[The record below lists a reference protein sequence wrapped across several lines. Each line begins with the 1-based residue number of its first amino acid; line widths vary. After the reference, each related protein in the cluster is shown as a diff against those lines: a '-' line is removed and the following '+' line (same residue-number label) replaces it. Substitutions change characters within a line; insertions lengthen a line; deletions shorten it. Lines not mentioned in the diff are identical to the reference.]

1 MTLYQRILGAL
12 LGLLLAGTLL
22 VWWRTAAELPT
33 AAGNAGATA
42 SAAVGSETTDQ
53 VDRSAYNT
61 ALRLKGLATG
71 ATEQA
76 LADSAM
82 RLADHD
88 LDLAFTAAL
97 RQLDAH
103 PPQLSAAAQRIAAR
117 LQRSQQ
123 QYADGQRRIDA
134 LTAEIGRA
142 TPARKAELQDEL
154 DLEKS
159 QLELD
164 QYEIEEA
171 NQDLDDAGGNLR
183 QRIEAE
189 SQEREQQEKL
199 RTTQAIAAAAAPEVL
214 HGGLVSDFRQWR
226 TLSST
231 RRLLQDAQQQSATLS
246 AALARQRQALAA
258 QLDSEKSGVSSLAQH
273 SRAAREGAPSPPA
286 APTAPVAVSA
296 PRTHAGSQDLQ
307 AETHSIAADQNVLTL
322 LEQRHRA
329 QRLLSGV
336 YRQWGAAVAARTRAA
351 VHMLASGACVVTA
364 LLLLLLFMDRWLHRA
379 FAHGKHD
386 RRRVETLHSIS
397 RTVLQ
402 LLAIVIL
409 LLMLFGLP
417 NQFGTVLGIVGAG
430 LTVALKDFI
439 VAFIGWGVL
448 MGRNGMRLGDWVEI
462 NGVSGEVIEL
472 GMFHTVLLE
481 TGSWGDTGHPTGR
494 RVTFTNSFAIS
505 GHYFNFSTSGQWLWD
520 ELLLVVPQGRDP
532 QPIIDAMRE
541 QAAAATAE
549 SARQA
554 ETEWQRAV
562 PSQSSRAFSGTPSI
576 NARPVVG
583 GVEVSVRYI
592 IRADE
597 RFQLRSKLYQAA
609 VSLLGESAAHAVPA
623 AAAATVPAASPA

>member
-1 MTLYQRILGAL
+1 MTPYQRFLGLL
-12 LGLLLAGTLL
+12 LGLLLAASLL
-22 VWWRTAAELPT
+22 VWWRTTAQLPAA
-33 AAGNAGATA
+33 AGATVSNDA
-42 SAAVGSETTDQ
+42 PDQ

-61 ALRLKGLATG
+61 ALRLKGLASG
-71 ATEQA
+71 AAEQA
-76 LADSAM
+76 LADSAV

-103 PPQLSAAAQRIAAR
+103 PPQLSEAAQRIAVR

-134 LTAEIGRA
+134 LSAEIGHA
-142 TPARKAELQDEL
+142 TPARKAALQDEL
-154 DLEKS
+154 DLEQS

-189 SQEREQQEKL
+189 SQEREQQERL
-199 RTTQAIAAAAAPEVL
+199 RTASAGVPAAPEAL
-214 HGGLVSDFRQWR
+214 HGGLISEFRQWR
-226 TLSST
+226 SLSGMS
-231 RRLLQDAQQQSATLS
+231 RQLQDAQQQAATLS
-246 AALARQRQALAA
+246 AALATDRQTLAV
-258 QLDSEKSGVSSLAQH
+258 QLDSHKSGVTGLAQH
-273 SRAAREGAPSPPA
+273 SKAARDSGLNLPA
-286 APTAPVAVSA
+286 TARA
-296 PRTHAGSQDLQ
+296 PRTHEGVQDLQ
-307 AETHSIAADQNVLTL
+307 AQTHSIAADQNVLTL
-322 LEQRHRA
+322 LEQRYRA

-336 YRQWGAAVAARTRAA
+336 YRQWGAAVAARARSAA
-351 VHMLASGACVVTA
+351 HMLATGASVVMA
-364 LLLLLLFMDRWLHRA
+364 LLLLLLFMDRWLQRV

-402 LLAIVIL
+402 LLAIVVL
-409 LLMLFGLP
+409 LLMLLGLP
-417 NQFGTVLGIVGAG
+417 NQFGTMLGIVGAG

-520 ELLLVVPQGRDP
+520 ELLFVVPQGRDP
-532 QPIIDAMRE
+532 LPIINAIRE

-554 ETEWQRAV
+554 EREWQRAV
-562 PSQSSRAFSGTPSI
+562 PSQSGRAFLGTPSI

-583 GVEVSVRYI
+583 GVELSVRYI
-592 IRADE
+592 TRADE

-609 VSLLGESAAHAVPA
+609 VSLLGESPARALPA
-623 AAAATVPAASPA
+623 AAPT

>member
-1 MTLYQRILGAL
+1 MNLAQRILGAL
-12 LGLLLAGTLL
+12 LGLLLAAALL
-22 VWWRTAAELPT
+22 VCWRTATELPGPAST
-33 AAGNAGATA
+33 AIATA
-42 SAAVGSETTDQ
+42 SETTDQ
-53 VDRSAYNT
+53 VDRSTYDT
-61 ALRLKGLATG
+61 ALRLKGLASG
-71 ATEQA
+71 AAEQA

-103 PPQLSAAAQRIAAR
+103 PPQLSEAAQRIASR

-123 QYADGQRRIDA
+123 QYAQGQRRIEV
-134 LTAEIGRA
+134 LTGEITHA
-142 TPARKAELQDEL
+142 TPARKAALQDEL
-154 DLEKS
+154 GLEQS

-171 NQDLDDAGGNLR
+171 NQDLDDVGGNLR

-199 RTTQAIAAAAAPEVL
+199 RAASAAAPAAPETPR
-214 HGGLVSDFRQWR
+214 GGLIGAFRQWR
-226 TLSST
+226 TLSRT
-231 RRLLQDAQQQSATLS
+231 RQQLQDAQQQAAALG
-246 AALARQRQALAA
+246 AALARDRQTLAA
-258 QLDSEKSGVSSLAQH
+258 RLDSHKSGVSGLAQH
-273 SRAAREGAPSPPA
+273 SKAARDGTQDPPA
-286 APTAPVAVSA
+286 AASA
-296 PRTHAGSQDLQ
+296 PRTHEGSQDLQ
-307 AETHSIAADQNVLTL
+307 AQTHSIAADQNVLTL
-322 LEQRHRA
+322 LEQRYRA
-329 QRLLSGV
+329 QRQLSAV
-336 YRQWGAAVAARTRAA
+336 YQQWGAAVAARARSAA
-351 VHMLASGACVVTA
+351 HRLATGASVVLG
-364 LLLLLLFMDRWLHRA
+364 LLLLLLFMDRWLLRV
-379 FAHGKHD
+379 FVHGKHD

-402 LLAIVIL
+402 LVAILVL
-409 LLMLFGLP
+409 LLMLLGVP

-481 TGSWGDTGHPTGR
+481 TGSWGDAGHPTGR

-520 ELLLVVPQGRDP
+520 ELLIVVPQGRDP

-541 QAAAATAE
+541 QAVAATAE

-554 ETEWQRAV
+554 ELEWQRAV

-576 NARPVVG
+576 NARPVLG

-609 VSLLGESAAHAVPA
+609 VTLLGESAVRAAPA
-623 AAAATVPAASPA
+623 AVAVQAPVQAPVQAQV